1 MKEYLDPQKDVSL
14 YLHIPFCTTKCDYC
28 AFYSLPLSKR
38 KDASCITDQFYEVLE
53 KELTS
58 VVEELKKPFR
68 TIFIGG
74 GNPGLLGPSRIKNLL
89 DVAYA
94 YGKSDETTMEI
105 NPETLDESFASL
117 LSHVSR
123 ISIGIQSFSDAHL
136 RTLGRNADRDA
147 NIRALRLLEAF
158 KAESGLK
165 INGDLITNIPRQSI
179 EEALEDVET
188 LSSFNIDHLSL
199 YSLTF
204 EEGSRLLEREK
215 PLDEDEEA
223 DNLCILW
230 DRLASLGFE
239 QYEVSA
245 FARGGNY
252 CAHNLVYW
260 NLGQY
265 IGLGPSA
272 ESSLGYS
279 SLVSMRQNEDVE
291 SFISSP
297 SFDVIP
303 LSKTE
308 AVEEYLL
315 TTLRTKWGV
324 NKKEFSLRFEEDF
337 DELFSSKISRLNANY
352 YSDSEDVFTLKRD
365 GILVMNQIILAML
378 MDL

>member
-38 KDASCITDQFYEVLE
+38 NDTCIVDRFYDVLVKEVA
-53 KELTS
+53 S
-58 VVEELKKPFR
+58 VVEELKRPFR
-68 TIFIGG
+68 TVFIGG
-74 GNPGLLGPSRIKNLL
+74 GNPGLLGASRIRNLL
-89 DVAYA
+89 DIAYE
-94 YGKSDETTMEI
+94 YGKSDEATMEI
-105 NPETLDESFASL
+105 NPETLDVSFASL

-123 ISIGIQSFSDAHL
+123 ISIGIQSFNDAHL
-136 RTLGRNADRDA
+136 STLGRNADRNA
-147 NIRALRLLEAF
+147 NIRALRFLESF

-179 EEALEDVET
+179 DEAVEDIET

-204 EEGSRLLEREK
+204 EEGAKLVEREK
-215 PLDEDEEA
+215 PLDEDVEA

-245 FARGGNY
+245 FAREGNY

-297 SFDVIP
+297 SFDVLP
-303 LSKTE
+303 LSKGE

-324 NKKEFSLRFEEDF
+324 NKGEFRLRFKEDF
-337 DELFSSKISRLNANY
+337 DEMFSTKIGKLNANY
-352 YSDSEDVFTLKRD
+352 YSDSEDFFTLKRD
-365 GILVMNQIILAML
+365 GILVMNQILLTML

>member
-14 YLHIPFCTTKCDYC
+14 YLHIPFCT
-28 AFYSLPLSKR
+28 
-38 KDASCITDQFYEVLE
+38 
-53 KELTS
+53 S
-58 VVEELKKPFR
+58 VVEELKRPFR

-89 DVAYA
+89 DISYA

-123 ISIGIQSFSDAHL
+123 ISIGIQSFNDAHL

-165 INGDLITNIPRQSI
+165 VNGDLITNIPRQSI
-179 EEALEDVET
+179 EEAIEDVET
-188 LSSFNIDHLSL
+188 LSSFDIDHLSL

-223 DNLCILW
+223 NNLCILW

-279 SLVSMRQNEDVE
+279 SPVSMRQNEDVE

-297 SFDVIP
+297 SFDVLP

-337 DELFSSKISRLNANY
+337 NELFSSKIRKLNANY